1 MEKLKI
7 FKANQSLLTNLSDA
21 IKATYSYEEKEISIQ
36 EWIETILGKEYKNVY
51 SDEYCRRAE
60 NIFSIFV
67 EKILLTQ
74 DNENNDDYEDLS
86 VLSELRREKN
96 KIREEKNQLAEIYR
110 WQARN
115 EIYQE
120 KIIEAISN
128 LTPIKV
134 EIPYFDSVPK
144 IENTA
149 LLCLSDFHAGS
160 TFEVKGL
167 CGEIINKYDFDIMKK
182 RLWALAEK
190 ISDDDILYDNMVIA
204 ILGDAFENVLRLS
217 SLAKLREPVLDTV
230 IKFSEFMSCWIAE
243 LQKDIG
249 VPIKVVCVGGNHDV
263 QRLLG
268 EKPALEEENLMKIVV
283 EFLKLR
289 LKDCKYIEIA
299 NYTDAAVENIRGTS
313 ILFQH
318 GEDKDLITTI
328 NYFENLLGITLNE
341 VYAGHLH
348 RPENKTIGITNLGDR
363 QINRVGSICGLDP
376 YAKKVRCAARPSAYI
391 ALYSEQGKGWNKTIY
406 LQ

>member
-1 MEKLKI
+1 MEELKM
-7 FKANQSLLTNLSDA
+7 FKANQGLLTNLSDV

-36 EWIETILGKEYKNVY
+36 DWIEIILGKEYKNVY

-60 NIFSIFV
+60 NIFSIFM

-74 DNENNDDYEDLS
+74 ENENNDDYEDLS

-96 KIREEKNQLAEIYR
+96 KIREEKNKLSEIYR

-128 LTPIKV
+128 LTPIKI
-134 EIPYFDSVPK
+134 ETPCFNSVPK
-144 IENTA
+144 IGNTA

-182 RLWALAEK
+182 RLWTLAEK
-190 ISDDDILYDNMVIA
+190 ISDDNIVYDNMVVA

-243 LQKDIG
+243 LQKNIG

-268 EKPALEEENLMKIVV
+268 EKPSLEEENLMKIVV

-289 LKDCKYIEIA
+289 LKDCEYIEIA
-299 NYTDAAVENIRGTS
+299 DYSDTIIENIKGVS
-313 ILFQH
+313 ILFEH
-318 GEDKDLITTI
+318 GEDKDLTTTI
-328 NYFENLLGITLNE
+328 NYFENLYGIKIDEIYSGHYHCPE
-341 VYAGHLH
+341 V
-348 RPENKTIGITNLGDR
+348 KTIGLSVLGDR

-376 YAKKVRCAARPSAYI
+376 YSKKIRKAAKPSAYI
-391 ALYSEQGKGWNKTIY
+391 ALYSQEGKGWNKTIY
-406 LQ
+406 L